1 MATMTTTV
9 CRLEVRKVVVV
20 ARRDARHEEK
30 VDPAPPRGGLAAPER
45 FVVRGAAFAAARA
58 KNAKLRRGRVH
69 APLARRDAA
78 WVVEVAA
85 ARAAERAAEARA
97 AAAAA
102 ALADFRGFACAAPIP
117 AAAYAFTTGA
127 PATTEVVVGAGLVA
141 APGRAATPLVPAAS
155 ASSPLIVLGDERS
168 LKFHGEAFAAGL
180 ERLGHVVKVLAL
192 AGDASLGAYAA
203 AADAVL
209 SAGIDKH
216 SILFAVGGEAVCDVV
231 GFVAGTLHRGIGL
244 VHVPTTLGAAA
255 RAASSVGHGVGA
267 GRAVGFDWAPL
278 KVVVDADALAAGPT
292 FAADAARLAPPGCDA
307 RDAASLVR
315 AVVERHL
322 PRA

>member
-1 MATMTTTV
+1 MAFRAASFADET
-9 CRLEVRKVVVV
+9 V
-20 ARRDARHEEK
+20 ARLHASAFAEGLRRLGHS
-30 VDPAPPRGGLAAPER
+30 VHLVPAPE
-45 FVVRGAAFAAARA
+45 A
-58 KNAKLRRGRVH
+58 KPTLK
-69 APLARRDAA
+69 DY
-78 WVVEVAA
+78 
-85 ARAAERAAEARA
+85 
-97 AAAAA
+97 A
-102 ALADFRGFACAAPIP
+102 ALADR
-117 AAAYAFTTGA
+117 
-127 PATTEVVVGAGLVA
+127 
-141 APGRAATPLVPAAS
+141 
-155 ASSPLIVLGDERS
+155 VL
-168 LKFHGEAFAAGL
+168 
-180 ERLGHVVKVLAL
+180 
-192 AGDASLGAYAA
+192 SLGM
-203 AADAVL
+203 
-209 SAGIDKH
+209 DKH

-315 AVVERHL
+315 AVVELHL